1 MAGRRQSQGR
11 AGSTAAGRASPAAR
25 TARRRQNGMQIKKE
39 VKPTSSCALPGCH
52 MTALCE
58 LCDANAQRLIRLL
71 RCASHPWAFGARAA
85 SSQSEALGMRIPRR
99 WMQQHLSSRVMFS
112 RERIVWYGPASARR
126 RNRELGAAELPGRL
140 DCRASTFPGR
150 FRLRTGGKKDS
161 NCGTLQHLSQQPC

>member
-99 WMQQHLSSRVMFS
+99 WVQQHLSSSVMFS
-112 RERIVWYGPASARR
+112 RERIVWSCFCTASQQRIGCGR
-126 RNRELGAAELPGRL
+126 AAGSVYY
-140 DCRASTFPGR
+140 CRASTFPRR
-150 FRLRTGGKKDS
+150 FKLRTGGKEDS
-161 NCGTLQHLSQQPC
+161 DCSSSRSSCATY